1 MLKIKPGDDIR
12 WAGQIAR
19 GDVTDF
25 TGYTLTSQIRRKVPA
40 VGQNETLLANASI
53 TWVNAATGAFLF
65 EVPRASTADWPANAA
80 IVLDVRV
87 ASPDNKWTRTET
99 AEFMTEAGVTEGA

>member
-19 GDVTDF
+19 EGVTDF

-40 VGQNETLLANASI
+40 VGQTETLLANASI
-53 TWVNAATGAFLF
+53 TWGDATVGAFLF
-65 EVPRASTADWPANAA
+65 EVPRAITADWPTGTTL
-80 IVLDVRV
+80 VLDVRV
-87 ASPDNKWTRTET
+87 ASPDNRWTRTET
-99 AEFMTEAGVTEGA
+99 AEFMTEAGITEGP